1 VNVKPY
7 KMETKINTENRLTKM
22 EQKIDDLKE
31 DVIEVKDAIKEI
43 SNDIKDHVKWEAE
56 KYEKLDSKYSGK
68 WVEKA
73 IISIGT
79 AVVIAIVLAMIKF
92 M

>member
-1 VNVKPY
+1 
-7 KMETKINTENRLTKM
+7 MEKDIHTEKRLATM
-22 EQKIDDLKE
+22 EQKIDDLRE
-31 DVIEVKDAIKEI
+31 DVKEI
-43 SNDIKDHVKWEAE
+43 ASDIKDHIKLEAE
-56 KYEKLDSKYSGK
+56 KYEKLDSRYSGK

-79 AVVIAIVLAMIKF
+79 ALIISIIAAILKF

>member
-1 VNVKPY
+1 
-7 KMETKINTENRLTKM
+7 MDEKINNEKRLATM
-22 EQKIDDLKE
+22 EQKLDDLKE
-31 DVIEVKDAIKEI
+31 DVKAIA
-43 SNDIKDHVKWEAE
+43 SDIKDHIRWEGE

-79 AVVIAIVLAMIKF
+79 ALIISILAAILKF
-92 M
+92 V

>member
-1 VNVKPY
+1 
-7 KMETKINTENRLTKM
+7 MEKSITTENRLTKM

-31 DVIEVKDAIKEI
+31 NVSEVKDAVKEI
-43 SNDIKDHVKWEAE
+43 SNDIKDHVRWESE
-56 KYEKLDSKYSGK
+56 KYEKLDGKYSGK

-79 AVVIAIVLAMIKF
+79 AVIISIILAFIKF

>member
-1 VNVKPY
+1 
-7 KMETKINTENRLTKM
+7 MDEKINNEKRLATM
-22 EQKIDDLKE
+22 EQKLDDLKE
-31 DVIEVKDAIKEI
+31 DVKSIA
-43 SNDIKDHVKWEAE
+43 SDIKDHIKWEAE

-79 AVVIAIVLAMIKF
+79 ALIISILAAILKLM
-92 M
+92 

>member
-1 VNVKPY
+1 
-7 KMETKINTENRLTKM
+7 MEEDIHTEKRLATM
-22 EQKIDDLKE
+22 EQKIDDLRE
-31 DVIEVKDAIKEI
+31 DVKEI
-43 SNDIKDHVKWEAE
+43 ASDIKDHIKWEAE

-79 AVVIAIVLAMIKF
+79 ALIISILAAILKLM
-92 M
+92 

>member
-1 VNVKPY
+1 
-7 KMETKINTENRLTKM
+7 MDGKINNEKRLATM
-22 EQKIDDLKE
+22 EQKLDDLKE
-31 DVIEVKDAIKEI
+31 DVKSIA
-43 SNDIKDHVKWEAE
+43 SDIKDHIKWEAE

-79 AVVIAIVLAMIKF
+79 ALIISILAAILKLM
-92 M
+92 

>member
-1 VNVKPY
+1 
-7 KMETKINTENRLTKM
+7 MERDIHTEKRLATM
-22 EQKIDDLKE
+22 EQKIDDLRE
-31 DVIEVKDAIKEI
+31 DVKEI
-43 SNDIKDHVKWEAE
+43 ASDIKDHIKWEAE

-79 AVVIAIVLAMIKF
+79 ALIISILAAILKLM
-92 M
+92 

>member
-1 VNVKPY
+1 
-7 KMETKINTENRLTKM
+7 METNINNENRLTKM

-31 DVIEVKDAIKEI
+31 DFIEVKGTIKEI

-56 KYEKLDSKYSGK
+56 KYEKLDGKYSGK

-73 IISIGT
+73 IVSIGT
-79 AVVIAIVLAMIKF
+79 AVIIAIILAAIKF

>member
-1 VNVKPY
+1 
-7 KMETKINTENRLTKM
+7 METKINTENRLAKM
-22 EQKIDDLKE
+22 EQKIDNLIE
-31 DVIEVKDAIKEI
+31 DVKEI
-43 SNDIKDHVKWEAE
+43 ASDIKDHVKWEAD

-73 IISIGT
+73 IVSIGT
-79 AVVIAIVLAMIKF
+79 AVVIAIILAVIKF

>member
-1 VNVKPY
+1 
-7 KMETKINTENRLTKM
+7 MERDIHTEKRLATM
-22 EQKIDDLKE
+22 EQKIDDLRE
-31 DVIEVKDAIKEI
+31 DVKEIASDIKEHI
-43 SNDIKDHVKWEAE
+43 KWEAE

-79 AVVIAIVLAMIKF
+79 ALIISILAAILKLM
-92 M
+92 